1 MVENNGRER
10 KLLRWENE
18 KMSLQ
23 GGDISPEA
31 RKLRRKKGVIPGRE
45 AECLKQNVLNLVYL
59 RKASVAKVR

>member
-1 MVENNGRER
+1 
-10 KLLRWENE
+10 
-18 KMSLQ
+18 MSLQ